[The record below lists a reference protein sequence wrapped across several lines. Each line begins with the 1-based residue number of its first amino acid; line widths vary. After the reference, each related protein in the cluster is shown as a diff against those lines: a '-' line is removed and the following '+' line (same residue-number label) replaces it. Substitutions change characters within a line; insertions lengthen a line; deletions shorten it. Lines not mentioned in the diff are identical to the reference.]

1 MADRPL
7 KATRL
12 SVSLE
17 ERDHSILAEIAAE
30 NDASISWVIRKAI
43 RQFVDEYKG
52 GHPEV
57 EPTKNVEK
65 RN

>member
-17 ERDHSILAEIAAE
+17 ERDHNILAEIAAE

-43 RQFVDEYKG
+43 RQFVDEYQA
-52 GHPEV
+52 GHPNV
-57 EPTKNVEK
+57 EPTKRGE
-65 RN
+65 

>member
-17 ERDHSILAEIAAE
+17 ECDYNILAEIAAE
-30 NDASISWVIRKAI
+30 NDASMSWVIRKAI
-43 RQFVDEYKG
+43 RQFVDEYQA
-52 GHPEV
+52 GHP
-57 EPTKNVEK
+57 NVEQAK
-65 RN
+65 RGE

>member
-7 KATRL
+7 KSTRL

-17 ERDHSILAEIAAE
+17 DRDHNTLAEIAAE
-30 NDASISWVIRKAI
+30 NDVSISWVVRKAI
-43 RQFVDEYKG
+43 RQFVEEYRG

-57 EPTKNVEK
+57 KSPK
-65 RN
+65 RGE